1 MTTGSTDSVLFE
13 WYGRYIGEP
22 DARTDVYAGFGLFF
36 GGIAL
41 ALCGFV
47 LFLWSAT
54 VEPGGDPYWTLRRV
68 AIVSASLGLLTGM
81 VGIVVL
87 LPVSRRALYAAGSGT
102 AVCLVSMAFF
112 LAVYPSNWNVQGAV
126 DYSAQGIALYA
137 GGLATV
143 LAATGAAL
151 VAHQIERSRPAPVE
165 EDSPEEISDERVARD
180 IDEAMAGVELSWG
193 GVRRKETRRL
203 AVDTGTDGV
212 PVVVRSGAAPDDACV
227 RRRGR
232 GRRRESAGTP
242 GRPKGR
248 SDRRRHGRSGCRPLR
263 TTRAKACG
271 GDGDE
276 GHPPRASPIP
286 ARQIAEPSIDYFILL
301 FEINLLSISTLYNYG

>member
-1 MTTGSTDSVLFE
+1 MITGSTDSVLFE

-68 AIVSASLGLLTGM
+68 AIVSASLGLPTGM

-212 PVVVRSGAAPDDACV
+212 DRS
-227 RRRGR
+227 
-232 GRRRESAGTP
+232 SF
-242 GRPKGR
+242 
-248 SDRRRHGRSGCRPLR
+248 DRVQPP
-263 TTRAKACG
+263 TTRASG
-271 GDGDE
+271 GAVEGAVASLQGLQGGQKDE
-276 GHPPRASPIP
+276 ATGGGTDDQAAALSELRERKRAEAMATKDTPLERVRS
-286 ARQIAEPSIDYFILL
+286 RLDRLL
-301 FEINLLSISTLYNYG
+301 NRR